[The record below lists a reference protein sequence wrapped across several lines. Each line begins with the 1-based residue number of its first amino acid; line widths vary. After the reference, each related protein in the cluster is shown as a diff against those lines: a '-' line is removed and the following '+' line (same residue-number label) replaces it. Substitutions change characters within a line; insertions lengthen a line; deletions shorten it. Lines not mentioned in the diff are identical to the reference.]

1 MRILAVALLIGMSGT
16 YAQSPIPIQQISA
29 SSSNRVSQ
37 YIDEQISNAF
47 DEETIAASIK
57 AFVQQEGDV
66 ATDARKAKLSD
77 LGFHCQEG
85 GCMYIGVHMSENRA
99 VDQLTFLAVEIH
111 IGVNYAA
118 SPIEVFVQ
126 PTSIRKD
133 SSTLRG
139 STIGEFL
146 HLHAPSDTASG
157 FPNMVRSF
165 VRDAPADLEKAGFT
179 CSDLCHYEGEQSRVI
194 YDKGVRS
201 TERYKYSIRI
211 GESRK
216 RADIDAKQE
225 KID

>member
-1 MRILAVALLIGMSGT
+1 MRILAVALIIGMSGAS
-16 YAQSPIPIQQISA
+16 AQSPIPIQHISA

-37 YIDEQISNAF
+37 YIDEQISSSF
-47 DEETIAASIK
+47 DEETIADRAK

-66 ATDARKAKLSD
+66 AYDARKAKLSD
-77 LGFHCQEG
+77 LGFHCQEN

-99 VDQLTFLAVEIH
+99 VDSLTSLAVEIH

-133 SSTLRG
+133 SSTLKG
-139 STIGEFL
+139 SMIGEYL
-146 HLHAPSDTASG
+146 HRHAPSDTANG
-157 FPNMVRSF
+157 FPNMIRSF
-165 VRDAPADLEKAGFT
+165 LREAPADLEKAGFA
-179 CSDLCHYEGEQSRVI
+179 CSDSCHYEGEQSRVI

-211 GESRK
+211 GESRR
-216 RADIDAKQE
+216 RANMDAKQE